1 MPSLNLASYP
11 LERLADQVGTPFYL
25 YDAAEL
31 RRRLG
36 DLATVTAGDHL
47 QARYAMKAN
56 SNWKVLEAVRAA
68 GLWIDAVSGNEV
80 LRARRAGFATGA
92 NAARRDADRRRPAR
106 QRADG
111 RPGARRSAQR
121 RLGRA

>member
-36 DLATVTAGDHL
+36 DLAAVTAGDHL
-47 QARYAMKAN
+47 
-56 SNWKVLEAVRAA
+56 
-68 GLWIDAVSGNEV
+68 
-80 LRARRAGFATGA
+80 
-92 NAARRDADRRRPAR
+92 
-106 QRADG
+106 
-111 RPGARRSAQR
+111 
-121 RLGRA
+121 